1 MTDPNAGR
9 LMIAAPQNVCDKLK
23 QLLAA
28 AGIEPGAICN
38 TGAEALDALKQE
50 AAVLLTTWRL
60 DDMTGAELAEQAG
73 ESVNA
78 LMIVPKDYEME
89 TKQQSNVLLLRNP
102 LSPEALASAVRTMC
116 FCDMRMQALRKKAD
130 KLARTLEDRKIIERA
145 KGRLMDVLHL
155 SESQAH
161 YRIQKK
167 SMDTGKR
174 IVDVAREILESE
186 EIEAD

>member
-1 MTDPNAGR
+1 MTDPNASR
-9 LMIAAPQNVCDKLK
+9 LMIAAPPSVCDKLK

-28 AGIEPGAICN
+28 AGIEPGTICN
-38 TGAEALDALKQE
+38 TGAAALDMLKSGP
-50 AAVLLTTWRL
+50 AVLLTTWRL
-60 DDMTGAELAEQAG
+60 DDMTGAELAEKAG
-73 ESVNA
+73 EGVNV
-78 LMIVPKDYEME
+78 LMIVPKDYESE
-89 TKQQSNVLLLRNP
+89 GEAQGSVLLLRNP

-130 KLARTLEDRKIIERA
+130 KLARTLEDRKVIERA
-145 KGRLMDVLHL
+145 KGKLMDVLHL

-186 EIEAD
+186 EIAAD